1 MDFSVSGSEIPRPRE
16 IKAVLDEYV
25 IGQEAAKRALSV
37 AVYNHYKRINAKT
50 QNDEVELQKSNILMV
65 GPTGSGKTF
74 LAQTL
79 AKLLKVPFAIADAT
93 SLTEAGYVGEDVENI
108 LLRLIQNAD
117 YDIQLAQ
124 RGIIYI
130 DEIDKI
136 ARKSENTSITR
147 DVSGE
152 GVQQALLKII
162 EGTVANVPPNGGRK
176 HPNQEF
182 LQIDTS
188 KILFI
193 CGGAFDGIQ
202 KAIENRVAQSS
213 LGFGAQIKDKT
224 LLEQDVLLGLIPELV
239 GRLPI
244 IATLTGLDKES
255 LVRILTEPK
264 NSLVKQYKKLFEL
277 EGMQLEFE
285 PQALETIAERAIERK
300 TGARGLRAIME
311 EVLDGLMFDTPSDPT
326 ITRIVVTKEGIED
339 KKSFVFERDP
349 LKVPVRM
356 MIPVA
361 QDQAKSRKNKK
372 TFA

>member
-1 MDFSVSGSEIPRPRE
+1 M
-16 IKAVLDEYV
+16 
-25 IGQEAAKRALSV
+25 
-37 AVYNHYKRINAKT
+37 
-50 QNDEVELQKSNILMV
+50 
-65 GPTGSGKTF
+65 
-74 LAQTL
+74 
-79 AKLLKVPFAIADAT
+79 
-93 SLTEAGYVGEDVENI
+93 
-108 LLRLIQNAD
+108 
-117 YDIQLAQ
+117 
-124 RGIIYI
+124 
-130 DEIDKI
+130 
-136 ARKSENTSITR
+136 
-147 DVSGE
+147 
-152 GVQQALLKII
+152 
-162 EGTVANVPPNGGRK
+162 
-176 HPNQEF
+176 
-182 LQIDTS
+182 QIDTS

-224 LLEQDVLLGLIPELV
+224 LLEQDVLLGQITPQDLVKFGLIPELV

-244 IATLTGLDKES
+244 IATLTGFQLHS
-255 LVRILTEPK
+255 LQF
-264 NSLVKQYKKLFEL
+264 KQYKKLFEL